1 MSDSLKR
8 KLGIWTATFA
18 VFASMIGSGIFGN
31 TGEVQAKVG
40 DPLMVMFLW
49 FFYGLVA
56 IAGALTYSELAA
68 RMPEA
73 GGEYVYLKK
82 TFGPM
87 WGFLSGWVSLI
98 AGFSA
103 PAAIAAFLSAG
114 YLSSLLQS
122 LAPESGFTVFF
133 VSWKFTV
140 TLFSWE
146 LAISAKQ
153 IYAIF
158 LILIFSVFH
167 GVGVKKGGWIQ
178 NALTVMKLG
187 IVLLFLVAGLVAAF
201 TADGP
206 VLDPFRSDGIQW
218 GGVGV
223 GLLWVLFAY
232 SGWNGASYLAGEIE
246 NPERNVP
253 RAMMWGTLL
262 TAILYVLINLMYY
275 LAAPASEFSGQL
287 TVASIISTRLF
298 GTGIAVFFNVCFCLI
313 LLSTLSAQVMI
324 GPRVY
329 YAMARD
335 GLFFKFAS
343 KVHPKFETPLYSI
356 LVQGA
361 LSIAYILTGSY
372 YDVMTYMGFSLS
384 IFPFLTVIG
393 LWKLRKNAPNAPYKV
408 PFFPITPL
416 FFLAV
421 TLLIMI
427 ASAVDEWLNA
437 LIALGAIGV
446 GAIIYFLWQT
456 VHQKQED
463 S

>member
-31 TGEVQAKVG
+31 TGKVQEFVG
-40 DPLMVMFLW
+40 DPLMVLFLW

-73 GGEYVYLKK
+73 GGEYVYLRK
-82 TFGPM
+82 TFGPL

-103 PAAIAAFLSAG
+103 PAAIAAFLSAD
-114 YLSSLLQS
+114 YLTSLLKAA
-122 LAPESGFTVFF
+122 APDAAITAMF
-133 VSWKFTV
+133 VGVRWSVDIFGWDLGV
-140 TLFSWE
+140 SVQ
-146 LAISAKQ
+146 Q
-153 IYAIF
+153 IYAIA
-158 LILIFSVFH
+158 LIVLFSLFH

-178 NALTVMKLG
+178 NALTLMKLI
-187 IVLLFLVAGLVAAF
+187 IVILFLVGGLTAVF
-201 TADGP
+201 MADGP
-206 VLDPFRSDGIQW
+206 VHDPFRSNGIQW
-218 GGVGV
+218 GGVGI

-246 NPERNVP
+246 NPEKNVP
-253 RAMMWGTLL
+253 KAMMWGTLL
-262 TAILYVLINLMYY
+262 TALLYVLINLMYF
-275 LAAPASEFSGQL
+275 LASPASTFSGKT
-287 TVASIISTRLF
+287 TVAAIISTELF

-335 GLFFKFAS
+335 GLFFRFAGS
-343 KVHPKFETPLYSI
+343 VHPKFETPLYSI
-356 LVQGA
+356 ILQGL
-361 LSIAYILTGSY
+361 LSVAYILSDSY

-384 IFPFLTVIG
+384 IFPFLTVLG
-393 LWKLRKNAPNAPYKV
+393 LWKLRKNAPDAPYRV
-408 PFFPITPL
+408 PYFPYTPL
-416 FFLAV
+416 LFLIVSVIIIV
-421 TLLIMI
+421 TSAYHDWENALRAI
-427 ASAVDEWLNA
+427 AAVD
-437 LIALGAIGV
+437 I
-446 GAIIYFLWQT
+446 GAIIYFASK
-456 VHQKQED
+456 VYREEF
-463 S
+463 SAR